1 MCVSEDHNYRSR
13 SMRAALQTP
22 DAETEATDQSALR
35 LMLSYVEAE
44 CLRMGATD
52 AARHAALA
60 ASLMPEAPQNAKAEP
75 APVATRRPRNARLH

>member
-1 MCVSEDHNYRSR
+1 
-13 SMRAALQTP
+13 MRAAQP
-22 DAETEATDQSALR
+22 PTEAEPETTDQSALR

-60 ASLMPEAPQNAKAEP
+60 ASLMPDSSPREAV
-75 APVATRRPRNARLH
+75 APPPATRRPRGARLH

>member
-1 MCVSEDHNYRSR
+1 
-13 SMRAALQTP
+13 MRAAP
-22 DAETEATDQSALR
+22 ESVDVETETTDHSALR

-60 ASLMPEAPQNAKAEP
+60 ASLMPVVPKSVTEASPP
-75 APVATRRPRNARLH
+75 AARRPRNTKLH